1 MNLKAYS
8 RKFFRIKPE
17 SPLFGTISI
26 VRIGDRRVFSNA
38 ARVRILD
45 ISPGGLRFVSSLK
58 LPVDTSIILEA
69 ILKLGDSEY
78 CLQGCIVH
86 MVGSEVNEFEYGMKF
101 LEPDPELRET
111 LKKIF
116 SRISVRQDR
125 HIIILKLN

>member
-1 MNLKAYS
+1 MNFKAYS
-8 RKFFRIKPE
+8 RKFFRIRPE

-26 VRIGDRRVFSNA
+26 VRIGGRRVFSNA

-78 CLQGCIVH
+78 CLQGCIIH
-86 MVGSEVNEFEYGMKF
+86 MIGSEVNEFEYGMKF